1 MPQLGNFLGLTSLPI
16 LGSSAPQ
23 ELTIPVATTEQVIPL
38 GFSVANMGSRFGTT
52 YKQETYT
59 FSIPGTPLIKQYSTY
74 YGSLGR
80 ANNLPII
87 SSSDTYP
94 FMELSYVAPTWTLS
108 YDFFN
113 SDTENYV
120 QFLWTASG
128 TADKIPVTGWT
139 GGLNNATGEIQIAD
153 PNSFDFYH
161 TMLDSNVFKNAG
173 GGGAVRQSWNATEY
187 MENCFVYTSQTPAT
201 LSSLFNTNFLKQS
214 TFISAADVID
224 VYSNTNVVGTTFRNY
239 RAYYGSGLWRIAN
252 NALPSPPASTSDYPI
267 VNGNCVFFRRN
278 TSGSGSDLRYMPLID
293 GQRVFKRAL
302 LLATLSQATYVV
314 TDPLQ
319 LWSGT
324 YVPSASSDGA
334 LVGSGIWHITG
345 TTKYL
350 IQAGFVAGAGGTS
363 PNWRFFNS
371 SSGSSFTHFST
382 DSTSL
387 PRNGWR
393 NVIASTVVVSNVG
406 TEYGRQDIFI
416 T

>member
-1 MPQLGNFLGLTSLPI
+1 MPQLGNFLGLTGLTI

-23 ELTIPVATTEQVIPL
+23 ELTIPVSTTEQVIPL
-38 GFSVANMGSRFGTT
+38 GFSVANMGSRSST
-52 YKQETYT
+52 YRQETYT
-59 FSIPGTPLIKQYSTY
+59 FTTPATPLIKQYSTY
-74 YGSLGR
+74 YGSSGR
-80 ANNLPII
+80 ANSIPII

-94 FMELSYVAPTWTLS
+94 FMELSYVGSTWTLN
-108 YDFFN
+108 YDFYN
-113 SDTENYV
+113 YDSEGYV

-161 TMLDSNVFKNAG
+161 TMLDSHIFKNAG
-173 GGGAVRQSWNATEY
+173 SGSGVRQSWNANEY

-201 LSSLFNTNFLKQS
+201 LSSLFNPNFLKQS
-214 TFISAADVID
+214 AVFSSSDIITVF
-224 VYSNTNVVGTTFRNY
+224 SNTNIYGNTFRNY
-239 RAYYGSGLWRIAN
+239 VASFNAGVWRIQN
-252 NALPSPPASTSDYPI
+252 NVLPSPPASPSDYPI
-267 VNGNCVFFRRN
+267 VNGNCVIIRRVT
-278 TSGSGSDLRYMPLID
+278 TSAGSDFRYMPIID

-302 LLATLSQATYVV
+302 LSATLSQANYSVN
-314 TDPLQ
+314 DPLQ
-319 LWSGT
+319 LWNGT

-363 PNWRFFNS
+363 PNWRFFDS

-393 NVIASTVVVSNVG
+393 NVIASSVVVSNVG
-406 TEYGRQDIFI
+406 TEYGRQDII
-416 T
+416 IS